1 MFIYLYLIK
10 SLNLRFNYESIF
22 KPEDKPSFE
31 WKIGLI
37 LIQAW
42 IRIFCLNLRENWNPC
57 HLFIVLS
64 FQNIIQL
71 KILHLCTKLYQIV
84 LNCTKLY
91 QIVPNKVSFEKSFFF
106 QPDSFFP
113 SSSIF
118 IYTISFIKPVSFLSN
133 LFPFYQTCFLYNKP
147 VYFLSNLFSV

>member
-91 QIVPNKVSFEKSFFF
+91 QIRFLLKKVFFSTWF
-106 QPDSFFP
+106 VFSKQFYFYLHYFFYQTC
-113 SSSIF
+113 F
-118 IYTISFIKPVSFLSN
+118 LFIKPVSFLSN
-133 LFPFYQTCFLYNKP
+133 LF
-147 VYFLSNLFSV
+147 SV